1 MAAAKAEAGDD
12 DDHLTCCHR
21 ITFFHPGIR
30 DIIVTSPVS
39 KCLGQRLTWAN
50 LFWMVTSV
58 GMVLIGWAVLYF
70 LLGDRMLPNNDV
82 FGLYVLVIF
91 SYWLGWSLSYIPYL
105 NLPPVFGMLL
115 AGLIVR
121 NSGLYDIH
129 EELGAATISKIR
141 TFCLTFIVIRAGL
154 QLSSTSLK
162 RYPLFLAMLAI
173 IPCSIEMLAL
183 TICCKYILLYPW
195 DWSFMAGAILA
206 CMSPVVTVNS
216 VLALAE
222 KGYGEDKGLA
232 SILCTA
238 ATMDSV
244 HMVSLFVICYSIVF
258 PNDENH
264 TEWWSYIPSGIR
276 DFTLGIL
283 AGAMLG
289 ISFIFFPHRSYKY
302 ATWHRVTCL
311 VLGCLMCTT
320 ATAKLTISCGG
331 YVACLV
337 MTFVAI
343 TGWKILSI
351 SFDARCI
358 ATYLT
363 TLRTPL
369 TWKERLFFVAAW
381 LPKGT
386 LQAALAPMAYER
398 ECSEQNME
406 KKQLALDIVRL
417 SVLTILFLSPIGAFA
432 ITTSGPFLLNKITD
446 EQYQRDREL
455 SYLRILSLQP
465 TPTRRQAVTA

>member
-351 SFDARCI
+351 SFDA
-358 ATYLT
+358 
-363 TLRTPL
+363 
-369 TWKERLFFVAAW
+369 
-381 LPKGT
+381 
-386 LQAALAPMAYER
+386 ALAPMAYER